1 MLLTMASFA
10 SAGQYQPSSNVAAYY
25 DDGGCVP
32 PKSTKGK
39 PSSYNPRTWGD
50 LQTKTSG
57 ISAAIADGKM
67 DKASESLDG
76 LFTGAGSKAKGSES
90 SAVAVGAWTVEP
102 RTDTGLSK
110 FHFAP
115 RGSEGRPLVE
125 RLDGNHEARIITV
138 GASGAAAGLAGA
150 AGSWAVGKVLDKAV
164 DAVKQHNDADKA
176 NEKSYEDGTAAWKR
190 DQANKK

>member
-1 MLLTMASFA
+1 MLFTMASFA
-10 SAGQYQPSSNVAAYY
+10 SAGQSQPFSNVASYY

-32 PKSTKGK
+32 PKGTKGK
-39 PSSYNPRTWGD
+39 PSSYNPQSWSD

-90 SAVAVGAWTVEP
+90 SAVAAGAWMIEP

-110 FHFAP
+110 FQFAP

-125 RLDGNHEARIITV
+125 RMDGNHEAKIITV
-138 GASGAAAGLAGA
+138 GAS
-150 AGSWAVGKVLDKAV
+150 
-164 DAVKQHNDADKA
+164 DAVRDAVIGAVVDKVI
-176 NEKSYEDGTAAWKR
+176 EKTSEAVTKYVDR
-190 DQANKK
+190 DQTKESIEKYGGCRMKGTC